1 MMQKRTVLPLSA
13 FRGFD
18 VAARRLSFTKAADEL
33 GVTQGA
39 VSRQVRLLE
48 EHLDTPLFRRFT
60 RRIELT
66 DAGEELHSVVSD
78 LFERLSSVTTRIRR
92 RTETDVLTVSVLPT
106 VASAWLMPRLH
117 LFTERFPSI
126 EVRLHTSIDPVIFGM
141 NGPDVAIRVGR
152 IPGWHYERRQPRVDL
167 EMAANW
173 RGIHID
179 PLFPDRLV
187 PVCRAELL
195 GCRQTLT
202 PEEIAQ
208 LPLIHT
214 TSRRF
219 AWPDWLRA
227 HGISPPDEDAPRIEL
242 GHFFMSL
249 QAARQGR
256 GVALVPDL
264 VVQNEIDG
272 GNLIVPFRSGIESAG
287 HYCLLVPDGDLEK
300 TKVVD
305 FRRWLETLQ
314 RTTAAV
320 ELRPTETVR
329 DISKAKSQIRVIA
342 AISDSTIEPAPPA
355 ASLHALQA

>member
-1 MMQKRTVLPLSA
+1 MHKRPVPPLPAL
-13 FRGFD
+13 RGFEA
-18 VAARRLSFTKAADEL
+18 AARRLSFTKAADEL

-66 DAGEELHSVVSD
+66 DAGEELYSVVSD
-78 LFERLSSVTTRIRR
+78 LFERLTNVTTRIQR
-92 RTETDVLTVSVLPT
+92 RTVVDFLTVSVLPT

-126 EVRLHTSIDPVIFGM
+126 EVRLHTSIDPVTFGT

-152 IPGWHYERRQPRVDL
+152 IPGRHYDRRQPRIDL
-167 EMAANW
+167 EMAENW
-173 RGIHID
+173 RGLHID
-179 PLFPDRLV
+179 LLFPDKLV
-187 PVCRAELL
+187 AVCRPELL
-195 GCRQTLT
+195 DGRHSLT
-202 PEEIAQ
+202 PAEIAT

-227 HGISPPDEDAPRIEL
+227 HGASPPNDNEPRLEL
-242 GHFFMSL
+242 GHFFMSV

-256 GVALVPDL
+256 GVALVPDI
-264 VVQNEIDG
+264 VAQNEIDAG
-272 GNLIVPFRSGIESAG
+272 TLVMPFHSAIESAG

-300 TKVVD
+300 TKIVD
-305 FRRWLETLQ
+305 FRRWLLETLHV
-314 RTTAAV
+314 TAA
-320 ELRPTETVR
+320 
-329 DISKAKSQIRVIA
+329 I
-342 AISDSTIEPAPPA
+342 
-355 ASLHALQA
+355 